1 MEATAQH
8 TVVHQLH
15 LLEIVG
21 YTACW
26 AVNHRRQDK
35 QLLESQI
42 PQMLVRRCYYISMR
56 SPHGG

>member
-1 MEATAQH
+1 
-8 TVVHQLH
+8 
-15 LLEIVG
+15 VG